1 MATDGL
7 PRMQV
12 LTTAPSPHRILGA
25 SLAAIDACL
34 LPQLRALLE
43 DAAKQEATCR
53 RSGKPWSEMLSRRAT
68 TLEASTARMHRVFER
83 LHASNLGERA
93 LTTALLAQ
101 ACTTFF
107 MLLALPPLANHPLA
121 AHTAFVPAACPFG
134 SGVAATASGAGAT
147 TIGSGAGATTIGSGA
162 GATTTGSGAGA
173 TTTGSGAGALPPL
186 PPLTP
191 DMLAV
196 SSSSSSS
203 SSSTSLPY
211 LELYQTKMAFWGAYL
226 LSQWG
231 VARALSVAES
241 STMQRE
247 AEALRREYA

>member
-107 MLLALPPLANHPLA
+107 MMLALPPLANHPLA

-134 SGVAATASGAGAT
+134 SGVAATRSGAGAT
-147 TIGSGAGATTIGSGA
+147 TIGSDVGATTV
-162 GATTTGSGAGA
+162 GSGAGA

-211 LELYQTKMAFWGAYL
+211 LELYRTKMAFWGAYL

>member
-1 MATDGL
+1 
-7 PRMQV
+7 MQV

-147 TIGSGAGATTIGSGA
+147 TIGSGAGA
-162 GATTTGSGAGA
+162 
-173 TTTGSGAGALPPL
+173 LPPL

>member
-83 LHASNLGERA
+83 LHASNLGESA

-134 SGVAATASGAGAT
+134 SGVAAT
-147 TIGSGAGATTIGSGA
+147 GSGAGATTIGSDV
-162 GATTTGSGAGA
+162 GATTIGSGAGA

>member
-1 MATDGL
+1 
-7 PRMQV
+7 MQG

-25 SLAAIDACL
+25 SLSAIDACL

-53 RSGKPWSEMLSRRAT
+53 RSGKSWSELLTRRAT

-83 LHASNLGERA
+83 LHASNLGEGV

-107 MLLALPPLANHPLA
+107 MLLAVPPLANHPLA

-134 SGVAATASGAGAT
+134 SEVAAP
-147 TIGSGAGATTIGSGA
+147 
-162 GATTTGSGAGA
+162 GSGAGA

-191 DMLAV
+191 EMLAV

-203 SSSTSLPY
+203 SSPTSLPY
-211 LELYQTKMAFWGAYL
+211 LELYRSKMAFWGAYL

>member
-134 SGVAATASGAGAT
+134 SGVAATASGVEAT
-147 TIGSGAGATTIGSGA
+147 TIGSGAGATTI
-162 GATTTGSGAGA
+162 GSGAGA

>member
-1 MATDGL
+1 
-7 PRMQV
+7 MQV

-43 DAAKQEATCR
+43 DAAKQEAACR
-53 RSGKPWSEMLSRRAT
+53 RSGKPWSELLTRRAT

-147 TIGSGAGATTIGSGA
+147 TIGSGAGA
-162 GATTTGSGAGA
+162 
-173 TTTGSGAGALPPL
+173 LPPL

-211 LELYQTKMAFWGAYL
+211 LELYRSKMAFWGAYL

>member
-134 SGVAATASGAGAT
+134 SGVAATRSGAGAT
-147 TIGSGAGATTIGSGA
+147 TIGSDVGATTI
-162 GATTTGSGAGA
+162 GSGAGA

-211 LELYQTKMAFWGAYL
+211 LELYRTKMAFWGAYL

>member
-134 SGVAATASGAGAT
+134 SGVAATGSGAGAT
-147 TIGSGAGATTIGSGA
+147 TIGSDVGATTIGSGA

-211 LELYQTKMAFWGAYL
+211 LELYRTKMAFWGAYL

>member
-1 MATDGL
+1 MGTDDL

-25 SLAAIDACL
+25 SLSAIDACL

-53 RSGKPWSEMLSRRAT
+53 RSGKPWSELLTRRAT

-83 LHASNLGERA
+83 LHASNLGEGV

-101 ACTTFF
+101 TCTAFF

-134 SGVAATASGAGAT
+134 SGVAAP
-147 TIGSGAGATTIGSGA
+147 
-162 GATTTGSGAGA
+162 GSGAGA

-191 DMLAV
+191 EMLAV
-196 SSSSSSS
+196 SSSS

-211 LELYQTKMAFWGAYL
+211 LELYRSKMAFWGAYL

>member
-134 SGVAATASGAGAT
+134 SGVAATRSGAGAT
-147 TIGSGAGATTIGSGA
+147 TIGSDVGATTI
-162 GATTTGSGAGA
+162 GSGAGA

>member
-1 MATDGL
+1 MATDDL

-25 SLAAIDACL
+25 SLSAIDACL

-53 RSGKPWSEMLSRRAT
+53 RSGKPWSELLTRRAT

-83 LHASNLGERA
+83 LHASNLGEGV

-101 ACTTFF
+101 ACTAFF
-107 MLLALPPLANHPLA
+107 MLLAVPPLANHPLA

-134 SGVAATASGAGAT
+134 SEVAAPGC
-147 TIGSGAGATTIGSGA
+147 
-162 GATTTGSGAGA
+162 
-173 TTTGSGAGALPPL
+173 GAGALPPL

-191 DMLAV
+191 EMLAV

-203 SSSTSLPY
+203 SSPTSLPY
-211 LELYQTKMAFWGAYL
+211 LELYRSKMAFWGAYL

>member
-134 SGVAATASGAGAT
+134 SGVAATRSGAGAT
-147 TIGSGAGATTIGSGA
+147 TIGSDVGATTIE
-162 GATTTGSGAGA
+162 SGAGA

-203 SSSTSLPY
+203 YSSTSLPY

>member
-1 MATDGL
+1 MATDDL

-25 SLAAIDACL
+25 SLSAIDACL

-53 RSGKPWSEMLSRRAT
+53 RSGKPWSELLTRRAT

-83 LHASNLGERA
+83 LHASNLGEGV

-101 ACTTFF
+101 TCTAFF

-134 SGVAATASGAGAT
+134 SGVAAP
-147 TIGSGAGATTIGSGA
+147 
-162 GATTTGSGAGA
+162 GSGAGA

-191 DMLAV
+191 EMLA

-203 SSSTSLPY
+203 SMSLPY
-211 LELYQTKMAFWGAYL
+211 LELYRSKMAFWGAYL

>member
-1 MATDGL
+1 MATDDL

-25 SLAAIDACL
+25 SLSAIDACL

-43 DAAKQEATCR
+43 DAAKQEAACR
-53 RSGKPWSEMLSRRAT
+53 RSGKPWSELLTRRAT

-83 LHASNLGERA
+83 LHASNLGEGM

-101 ACTTFF
+101 ACTAFF
-107 MLLALPPLANHPLA
+107 MLLAVPPLASHPLA
-121 AHTAFVPAACPFG
+121 AHTAFVPAAWPFG
-134 SGVAATASGAGAT
+134 SEVAAP
-147 TIGSGAGATTIGSGA
+147 GSGA

-173 TTTGSGAGALPPL
+173 TTGSDAGALPPL
-186 PPLTP
+186 PPLKP
-191 DMLAV
+191 EMLAV

-203 SSSTSLPY
+203 SSPTSLPY
-211 LELYQTKMAFWGAYL
+211 LELYRSKMAFWGAYL

>member
-12 LTTAPSPHRILGA
+12 LTSAPSPHRILGA

-134 SGVAATASGAGAT
+134 SGVAAP
-147 TIGSGAGATTIGSGA
+147 GSGA

-173 TTTGSGAGALPPL
+173 TTGSGAGALPPL
-186 PPLTP
+186 PPLKP
-191 DMLAV
+191 EMLAV

-203 SSSTSLPY
+203 SSPTSLPY
-211 LELYQTKMAFWGAYL
+211 LELYRSKMAFWGASL

>member
-1 MATDGL
+1 
-7 PRMQV
+7 MQV

-134 SGVAATASGAGAT
+134 SGVAATRSGAGAT
-147 TIGSGAGATTIGSGA
+147 TIGSDVGATTI
-162 GATTTGSGAGA
+162 GSGAGA

-211 LELYQTKMAFWGAYL
+211 LELYQTKMAVWGAYL

>member
-1 MATDGL
+1 
-7 PRMQV
+7 MQV

-25 SLAAIDACL
+25 SLSAIDACL

-53 RSGKPWSEMLSRRAT
+53 RSGKPWSELLTRRAT

-83 LHASNLGERA
+83 LHASNLGEGV

-101 ACTTFF
+101 TCTAFF

-134 SGVAATASGAGAT
+134 SGVAAP
-147 TIGSGAGATTIGSGA
+147 GSGA

-196 SSSSSSS
+196 SSSSSSF

-211 LELYQTKMAFWGAYL
+211 LELYRTKMAFWGAYL

>member
-1 MATDGL
+1 MATDDL

-12 LTTAPSPHRILGA
+12 LTTAPSHHRILGA
-25 SLAAIDACL
+25 SLSAIDACL

-53 RSGKPWSEMLSRRAT
+53 RSGKPWSELLTRRAT

-83 LHASNLGERA
+83 LHASNLGEGV

-101 ACTTFF
+101 ACTAFF
-107 MLLALPPLANHPLA
+107 MLLAVPPLANHPLA

-134 SGVAATASGAGAT
+134 SGVAAP
-147 TIGSGAGATTIGSGA
+147 GSGA
-162 GATTTGSGAGA
+162 GATTTGSDAGA

-186 PPLTP
+186 PPLKP
-191 DMLAV
+191 EMLAV

-203 SSSTSLPY
+203 SPTSLPY
-211 LELYQTKMAFWGAYL
+211 LELYRSKMAFWGAYL

>member
-1 MATDGL
+1 
-7 PRMQV
+7 MQV

-134 SGVAATASGAGAT
+134 SGVAATRSGAGAT
-147 TIGSGAGATTIGSGA
+147 TIGSDVGATTI
-162 GATTTGSGAGA
+162 GSGAGA

-211 LELYQTKMAFWGAYL
+211 LELYRTKMAFWGAYL

>member
-134 SGVAATASGAGAT
+134 SGVAAT
-147 TIGSGAGATTIGSGA
+147 GSGAGATTI
-162 GATTTGSGAGA
+162 
-173 TTTGSGAGALPPL
+173 GSGAGALPPL

-211 LELYQTKMAFWGAYL
+211 LELYRTKMAFWGAYL

>member
-1 MATDGL
+1 
-7 PRMQV
+7 MQV

-83 LHASNLGERA
+83 LHASNLGEHA

-134 SGVAATASGAGAT
+134 SGVAATASGVGAT
-147 TIGSGAGATTIGSGA
+147 TIGSGAGATTI
-162 GATTTGSGAGA
+162 GSGAGA

-211 LELYQTKMAFWGAYL
+211 LELYRTKMAFWGAYL

>member
-134 SGVAATASGAGAT
+134 SGVAATRSGAGAT
-147 TIGSGAGATTIGSGA
+147 TIGSDVGATTI
-162 GATTTGSGAGA
+162 GSGAGA

-196 SSSSSSS
+196 SSSSSSF

-211 LELYQTKMAFWGAYL
+211 LELYRTKMAFWGAYL

>member
-1 MATDGL
+1 MATDDL

-12 LTTAPSPHRILGA
+12 LTTAPSLHRILGA
-25 SLAAIDACL
+25 SLSAIDACL

-53 RSGKPWSEMLSRRAT
+53 RSGKPWSELLTRRAT
-68 TLEASTARMHRVFER
+68 ALEASTARMHRVFER
-83 LHASNLGERA
+83 LHASNLGEGV

-101 ACTTFF
+101 TCTAFF

-134 SGVAATASGAGAT
+134 SGVAAP
-147 TIGSGAGATTIGSGA
+147 GSGA

-191 DMLAV
+191 EMLAV
-196 SSSSSSS
+196 SSSS

-211 LELYQTKMAFWGAYL
+211 LELYRSKMAFWGAYL

>member
-34 LPQLRALLE
+34 IPQLRALLE

-147 TIGSGAGATTIGSGA
+147 TIGSGAGA
-162 GATTTGSGAGA
+162 
-173 TTTGSGAGALPPL
+173 LPPL

>member
-134 SGVAATASGAGAT
+134 SGVAATRSGAGAT
-147 TIGSGAGATTIGSGA
+147 TIGSDVGATTI
-162 GATTTGSGAGA
+162 GSGAGA

-191 DMLAV
+191 EMLAV

-211 LELYQTKMAFWGAYL
+211 LELYRSKMAFWGAYL

>member
-1 MATDGL
+1 
-7 PRMQV
+7 MQV

-134 SGVAATASGAGAT
+134 SGVAATRSGAGAT
-147 TIGSGAGATTIGSGA
+147 TIGSDVGATTI
-162 GATTTGSGAGA
+162 GSGAGA

-191 DMLAV
+191 EMLAV

-211 LELYQTKMAFWGAYL
+211 LELYRTKMAFWGAYL

>member
-1 MATDGL
+1 MATDDL

-25 SLAAIDACL
+25 SLSAIDACL

-43 DAAKQEATCR
+43 DAAKQEAACR
-53 RSGKPWSEMLSRRAT
+53 RSGKPWSELLTRRAT

-83 LHASNLGERA
+83 LHASNLGEGM

-101 ACTTFF
+101 ACTAFF
-107 MLLALPPLANHPLA
+107 MLLAVPPLASHPLA

-134 SGVAATASGAGAT
+134 SEVAAP
-147 TIGSGAGATTIGSGA
+147 
-162 GATTTGSGAGA
+162 GSGAGA

-186 PPLTP
+186 PPLKP
-191 DMLAV
+191 EMLAV

-203 SSSTSLPY
+203 SSPTSLPY
-211 LELYQTKMAFWGAYL
+211 LELYRSKMAFWGAYL

>member
-12 LTTAPSPHRILGA
+12 LTTAPFPPRILGA
-25 SLAAIDACL
+25 SLGAIDACL

-134 SGVAATASGAGAT
+134 SGVAATRSGAGAT
-147 TIGSGAGATTIGSGA
+147 TIGSDVGATTI
-162 GATTTGSGAGA
+162 GSGAGA

-211 LELYQTKMAFWGAYL
+211 LELYRTKMAFWGAYL

-247 AEALRREYA
+247 AESLRREYA

>member
-1 MATDGL
+1 MATDDL

-25 SLAAIDACL
+25 SLSAIDACL

-53 RSGKPWSEMLSRRAT
+53 RSGKPWSELLTRRAT

-83 LHASNLGERA
+83 LHASNLGEGV

-101 ACTTFF
+101 TCTAFF

-134 SGVAATASGAGAT
+134 SGVAAP
-147 TIGSGAGATTIGSGA
+147 
-162 GATTTGSGAGA
+162 GSGAGA

-191 DMLAV
+191 EMLAV

-211 LELYQTKMAFWGAYL
+211 LELYRSKMAFWGAYL